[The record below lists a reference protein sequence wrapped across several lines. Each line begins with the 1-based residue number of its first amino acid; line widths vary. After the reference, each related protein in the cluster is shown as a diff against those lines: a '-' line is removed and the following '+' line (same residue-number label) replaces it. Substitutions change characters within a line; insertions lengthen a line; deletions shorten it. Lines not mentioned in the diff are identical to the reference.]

1 MPVTFSDTLIFY
13 GFFVPV
19 GFGPNN
25 TGTIF
30 KIDTSGNY
38 SLLFSFPSPPQ
49 DGTEPVGR
57 LLLDSTGNIYGV
69 TCCGGTN
76 DYGVLFS
83 LTLAG
88 EQTVLHKFTG
98 GADDGAAPYS
108 GVIFGPEK
116 GLWRHTVRRLGTG
129 KLVQQRFTTNVER
142 RRNLGGWTRA
152 DTAYP
157 LASERRCPDGI

>member
-1 MPVTFSDTLIFY
+1 LFLEDDRLFHAKNACYLFGYPDLLRL
-13 GFFVPV
+13 FVPA

-83 LTLAG
+83 LTPAG

-98 GADDGAAPYS
+98 GADDGAGPYS

-116 GLWRHTVRRLGTG
+116 SLYGAT
-129 KLVQQRFTTNVER
+129 Q
-142 RRNLGGWTRA
+142 
-152 DTAYP
+152 
-157 LASERRCPDGI
+157 